1 MHASQRDTYSALSQ
15 CPCCALL
22 LCRPLREQWQQSWES
37 KVLTAQKPTAQCV
50 QQGLPWHRVRAWL
63 FVGHPTTDQLHHCAP
78 REHCS
83 TCRQPSHLHID
94 LSCYLVSVFLP
105 RKLMAAILRAL
116 HCLSEHL
123 KAFSLSRSGEG
134 LHCTC
139 QSRGGMLYAWLCQ
152 LFLPPFQYAAGQDVF
167 LYWNN
172 NGCDPGRLC
181 SPNKA
186 RKWNQSCK
194 KGKYICQYFLFF
206 PPTNLMHPFSV

>member
-1 MHASQRDTYSALSQ
+1 MLCLAPLSTSTWAVTAVVRKQSAHCSEANSSV
-15 CPCCALL
+15 CTAGAAL
-22 LCRPLREQWQQSWES
+22 
-37 KVLTAQKPTAQCV
+37 AQ
-50 QQGLPWHRVRAWL
+50 GE
-63 FVGHPTTDQLHHCAP
+63 GHPTTDQLHHCAP

-194 KGKYICQYFLFF
+194 KGKYICQYFLSF